1 MSENFDGTGGV
12 GGAGPV
18 GGGGGSSSSFGPADM
33 TGMGNAAGGAA
44 AAPAS
49 AGLVTRSG
57 HAGGTSRAKQAREA
71 RRAAQFAKFRLTEL
85 NLVPLVDT
93 LVSIVF
99 FGLTTAAVGDL
110 TAVTPGVVLPESAVG
125 APALKELTLGV
136 SNDVTLAGH
145 RLMSTLD
152 AARAQSN
159 VPNEPLIIPALQ
171 SALRQAADS
180 VRTAMNT
187 PRDSALRVPLA
198 IHGTKTMRYDLLARI
213 MQTARH
219 SGFSRISL
227 QVQHTGAEGGVPVRA
242 N

>member
-18 GGGGGSSSSFGPADM
+18 GGGGGSSSSFGPADV
-33 TGMGNAAGGAA
+33 TGMGNAAGGPVT
-44 AAPAS
+44 PAITRRP
-49 AGLVTRSG
+49 AGHG
-57 HAGGTSRAKQAREA
+57 GGTSRAKQAREA

-110 TAVTPGVVLPESAVG
+110 TAVMPGVTLPESSVG
-125 APALKELTLGV
+125 APALKELTLGIG
-136 SNDVTLAGH
+136 NDLTLSGR
-145 RLMSTLD
+145 RLMSTVD

-171 SALRQAADS
+171 SELRQAVDS
-180 VRTAMNT
+180 
-187 PRDSALRVPLA
+187 LRRATGVAAPDPIKIPLA
-198 IHGTKTMRYDLLARI
+198 IQGSKTMRYDLLARI

-227 QVQHTGAEGGVPVRA
+227 QVTHTGAEGSSGVPVRA